1 MHCTA
6 DLVDIAEATKGKVC
20 IIKPDSLQPAGFSS
34 DKVIQAPAA
43 IEPFPPL
50 LGTVV
55 RLEGVALF
63 LFCFFFTSLF
73 LIGLPFVSFSCV

>member
-43 IEPFPPL
+43 IEPFPPS
-50 LGTVV
+50 LGNCSQT
-55 RLEGVALF
+55 RGSGTL
-63 LFCFFFTSLF
+63 SL
-73 LIGLPFVSFSCV
+73 VSFSPLISYRSSLC